1 MILNYGSLNLDET
14 FAVPHMVR
22 PGETLSSAG
31 MERHCGGKGMN
42 QSIALARAG
51 AVVAHAG
58 SIGEDGGMLTSL
70 LRQSGVDISR
80 IRAADCPTGRAII
93 QVEDSGQNA
102 ILLYPGANAAALDP
116 MQALEGCGAGDWLL
130 VQNETAGTGDVFRE
144 AVRRNMKVA
153 VNPSPFDERAAAL
166 PLEQAACL
174 LVNEGEST
182 ALAGLPVPEGA
193 RTAEDYLPLLRDLC
207 RRFPRT
213 AVVLTLGGLGA
224 WYGDAAG
231 ERYQPAFSVRAVDTT
246 GAGDTFTGYFL
257 AALTRG
263 ESPADAMRWGAAA
276 AALAVTRPGAGEAVP
291 LRDEVERFL
300 SGENHS

>member
-1 MILNYGSLNLDET
+1 M
-14 FAVPHMVR
+14 P
-22 PGETLSSAG
+22 PLS
-31 MERHCGGKGMN
+31 
-42 QSIALARAG
+42 
-51 AVVAHAG
+51 
-58 SIGEDGGMLTSL
+58 
-70 LRQSGVDISR
+70 
-80 IRAADCPTGRAII
+80 
-93 QVEDSGQNA
+93 
-102 ILLYPGANAAALDP
+102 
-116 MQALEGCGAGDWLL
+116 
-130 VQNETAGTGDVFRE
+130 
-144 AVRRNMKVA
+144 
-153 VNPSPFDERAAAL
+153 
-166 PLEQAACL
+166 
-174 LVNEGEST
+174 
-182 ALAGLPVPEGA
+182 
-193 RTAEDYLPLLRDLC
+193 
-207 RRFPRT
+207 RT